1 MPIDKI
7 NTELVVTEIDLN
19 SKSNVSYLIKFL
31 FHVFPKLSEYPNLF
45 LLPANQH
52 VESFSTSNALI
63 EQSISKSL
71 IP

>member
-1 MPIDKI
+1 M

-19 SKSNVSYLIKFL
+19 SKSNVSYLITFS
-31 FHVFPKLSEYPNLF
+31 FHVFPKSLVYPNLL

-52 VESFSTSNALI
+52 VESFSNSNALI
-63 EQSISKSL
+63 EQSISYSL